1 LESQWRYAVSTALK
15 MENPSCFFGADFHLS
30 RSRFSYFDILT
41 VPDHEEA
48 DLTMSC
54 SSRR

>member
-1 LESQWRYAVSTALK
+1 MESQWRYAVSTALK